1 MDDRRSSDRG
11 PRNDRNKQD
20 HGDHQPIDY
29 WENIRAVLERERD
42 VGRKHMTLRI
52 NMQRP
57 VFMDGRMGYY
67 RLNTFLRIDGNYL
80 QLSTSALAALA
91 NYFYYNRERIVSAI
105 DDVRNR
111 NAKIDQI
118 LGEQEDGSN
127 GGHDDTD
134 RFVGLENEPRE
145 EDEENDSENE
155 EGDYEEVVIVN
166 EEGPKGETGNTNSD
180 TGPRRTRRARE
191 N

>member
-1 MDDRRSSDRG
+1 MDNRRSSDRG
-11 PRNDRNKQD
+11 PRNDRNKQN
-20 HGDHQPIDY
+20 HGDRQPIDY
-29 WENIRAVLERERD
+29 WENIRTVLERERD
-42 VGRKHMTLRI
+42 VGRKHMSLRI

-67 RLNTFLRIDGNYL
+67 RLNTFLRIDSNYL

-118 LGEQEDGSN
+118 LEEQEDNPDSE
-127 GGHDDTD
+127 HLD
-134 RFVGLENEPRE
+134 RFAGLEGEPRE
-145 EDEENDSENE
+145 EDEEDDSDDEEN
-155 EGDYEEVVIVN
+155 DYEEVVIV
-166 EEGPKGETGNTNSD
+166 KDGEPVGEPGNQNTD

-191 N
+191 D